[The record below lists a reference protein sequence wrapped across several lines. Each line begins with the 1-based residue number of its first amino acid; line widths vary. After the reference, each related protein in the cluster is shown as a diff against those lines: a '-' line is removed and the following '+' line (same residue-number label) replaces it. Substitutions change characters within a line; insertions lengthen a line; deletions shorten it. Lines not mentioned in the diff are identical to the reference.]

1 MYSGGGQYSG
11 LRLDFL
17 LIAGMAYFPKPH
29 SHIVHDYWQF
39 SHLRA
44 TEVRAKFE
52 QLSQIPQS
60 PHSYLSYAF
69 VFILF
74 ISCVFLSSDI
84 RSVLRKR

>member
-52 QLSQIPQS
+52 QLSQILQS
-60 PHSYLSYAF
+60 PHSYLSYAL
-69 VFILF
+69 VFDVYIEGVVLF
-74 ISCVFLSSDI
+74 SDI
-84 RSVLRKR
+84 D